1 MRIGV
6 MSENRLVLEVESR
19 GGARYV
25 TLVRADGRRTPTDV
39 LAHPEAVAA
48 FNASPL
54 GAAAMPRDAHE
65 LYLALLQEVQSEHW
79 KGSAADRSWALHALH
94 AMSGA
99 FA

>member
-1 MRIGV
+1 
-6 MSENRLVLEVESR
+6 
-19 GGARYV
+19 
-25 TLVRADGRRTPTDV
+25 
-39 LAHPEAVAA
+39 
-48 FNASPL
+48 
-54 GAAAMPRDAHE
+54 MPRDAHE